1 MGPQHPR
8 MLRCFVT
15 MFAFITLSAQDG
27 RDSGRVEV
35 GPNPA
40 AVAFFRN
47 RIEPI
52 LRDDCWNCHGPVKH
66 KAGLRLDS
74 LTAMLAGGESGPAL
88 IPGDPDRSR
97 LVTSVRRT
105 QEPHMPPDGSLP
117 AQAVA
122 DLARWVEIGAPWPTN
137 PAESTP
143 VANVPAAKSGPP
155 LAGRMHPLIVHFP
168 IALTLIV
175 LPFALIARRR
185 GGAWD
190 SALALLIYAGAAS
203 AAAAVASG
211 LLFAGHQ
218 DPQMLARHELVG
230 WIAASGTLVCALLA
244 ALHQRDP
251 SRRWILELALVAT
264 ALAVGLAGHF
274 GGEMVH
280 GVGFPFR

>member
-1 MGPQHPR
+1 MIR
-8 MLRCFVT
+8 SLLVLTAALMLC
-15 MFAFITLSAQDG
+15 ATLTASDDRVDVGANPSA
-27 RDSGRVEV
+27 
-35 GPNPA
+35 A
-40 AVAFFRN
+40 AFFRN
-47 RIEPI
+47 RIEPV
-52 LRDDCWNCHGPVKH
+52 LREHCWRCHGATKQ

-74 LTAMLAGGESGPAL
+74 LAATLAGGENGPAL
-88 IPGDPDRSR
+88 IPGDSDHSR

-105 QEPHMPPDGSLP
+105 QEPHMPPDDSLP
-117 AQAVA
+117 AQVVA
-122 DLARWVEIGAPWPTN
+122 DLARWVEIGAPWPMSR
-137 PAESTP
+137 AESTP
-143 VANVPAAKSGPP
+143 VANVPVAKAGPP

-185 GGAWD
+185 GGTWD
-190 SALALLIYAGAAS
+190 TALALLVYAGAAS
-203 AAAAVASG
+203 AVAAVASG
-211 LLFAGHQ
+211 LFFAGHQ

-230 WIAASGTLVCALLA
+230 WIAASGTVVCALLA